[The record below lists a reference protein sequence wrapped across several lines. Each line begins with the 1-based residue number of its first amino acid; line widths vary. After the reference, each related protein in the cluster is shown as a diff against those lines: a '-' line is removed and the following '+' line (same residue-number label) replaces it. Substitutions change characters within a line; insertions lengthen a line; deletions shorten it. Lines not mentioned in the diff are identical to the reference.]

1 MLTLGEAISKI
12 IKWAGDYYE
21 NASKMACS
29 IYNIDIEY
37 SHVIIHF
44 TDANTP
50 DVIL

>member
-1 MLTLGEAISKI
+1 MLTLGEAISRI
-12 IKWAGDYYE
+12 IEWAGEDYE

-29 IYNIDIEY
+29 IYSIDIQY
-37 SHVIIHF
+37 SHVIISF